1 MENRLVN
8 IMIRVYLYLNIRTLG
23 IITLD
28 FIYLYFYLKA
38 IWLLMRIIENWYR
51 LLSCSLI
58 PALIEFNCGLSL
70 IGVHYQYNFLSIFT
84 FLHCSSIS
92 SEGTYQANSPHITE
106 KYSL

>member
-38 IWLLMRIIENWYR
+38 IWLLMRIIEN
-51 LLSCSLI
+51 
-58 PALIEFNCGLSL
+58 
-70 IGVHYQYNFLSIFT
+70 
-84 FLHCSSIS
+84 
-92 SEGTYQANSPHITE
+92 
-106 KYSL
+106 